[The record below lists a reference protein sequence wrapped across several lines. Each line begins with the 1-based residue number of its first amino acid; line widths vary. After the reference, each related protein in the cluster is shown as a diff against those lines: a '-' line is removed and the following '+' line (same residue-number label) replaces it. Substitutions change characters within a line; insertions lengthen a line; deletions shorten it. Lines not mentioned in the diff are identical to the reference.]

1 MSLYPFNPN
10 IQMGWVKT
18 YQIRWVMG
26 GFMDMDKICHP
37 YSQGMDAGKP
47 HTQWS
52 QNPSWELGPETIH
65 IELTLISGI

>member
-1 MSLYPFNPN
+1 MGFYSFNQN

-37 YSQGMDAGKP
+37 YSHATCMQLKHWVTDGSYK
-47 HTQWS
+47 
-52 QNPSWELGPETIH
+52 
-65 IELTLISGI
+65 